1 MLVIFMYEYHKEIEE
16 KKIINVGEE
25 KIIVYPRYI
34 TFDSS
39 IYYDKGLDHESCMI
53 NAFIMNVI
61 NSILEKEEIE
71 EIDKYLVDFNLP
83 DDQVFISLEKY
94 IYNQMKEIFAASN
107 NPRESAISLLK
118 QLKYIVPG
126 ENIIKITGAR
136 KMTDLMVTLFLNDK
150 IYPLY
155 TKKSITTSKTNIYE
169 TFYNYLIME
178 YKINKCPKLVFDGN
192 NFFMDLSTC
201 YHMSDKEERLRKE
214 IKTIKKTPYDERHK
228 YLI

>member
-1 MLVIFMYEYHKEIEE
+1 MIFMYEYHKEIEE
-16 KKIINVGEE
+16 KKIINVGED
-25 KIIVYPRYI
+25 KIVVYPRYI
-34 TFDSS
+34 TTDSS
-39 IYYDKGLDHESCMI
+39 IYYDKGIDHESCMI
-53 NAFIMNVI
+53 NTFIMNLI
-61 NSILEKEEIE
+61 NGILEKEVIE
-71 EIDKYLVDFNLP
+71 EIDKYLVDFDLP
-83 DDQVFISLEKY
+83 DNQVFTSLERY
-94 IYNQMKEIFAASN
+94 IYNGMKEIFDAAN
-107 NPRESAISLLK
+107 NPREAAISLLK

-150 IYPLY
+150 IYPLDI
-155 TKKSITTSKTNIYE
+155 KKSITTSKINIYE

-192 NFFMDLSTC
+192 SFYMDWSTC
-201 YHMSDKEERLRKE
+201 YHMSDKEERLRRE